1 MYVELPY
8 GQANIQASKQASKQ
22 DFVFSSE
29 FRGRTR
35 HVGLGQE
42 ESEELPLGTFDVR
55 TY

>member
-8 GQANIQASKQASKQ
+8 GQASNQATKQATKQ

-35 HVGLGQE
+35 HVGLGHYVAATM
-42 ESEELPLGTFDVR
+42 G
-55 TY
+55 